1 MPFFYDL
8 NNAVTSNGS
17 ANTETDH
24 LRLLTATGSGTET
37 TKIVGLYAGCRFG
50 TAGGAQL
57 RVKTFATAST
67 VGAAATPAKRHPSFP
82 AAKTTAFTGPT
93 AGATPTVRIT
103 VGAAQ
108 TGGTGG
114 WVALE
119 PNAGITLLPG
129 AGANG
134 NADVFSIA
142 ASASV
147 PLDFTVEFSEG

>member
-1 MPFFYDL
+1 MAPFFYDL
-8 NNAVTSNGS
+8 NQSVTSNGS

-24 LRLLTATGSGTET
+24 LRLLTATGTAES
-37 TKIVGLYAGCRFG
+37 TKIVGLYGAARHG

-57 RVKTFATAST
+57 RLKTFATPST
-67 VGAAATPAKRHPSFP
+67 VGSGATPAKRHPSFP
-82 AAKTTAFTGPT
+82 AAKTTAATGPT
-93 AGATPTVRIT
+93 AGGTPTVRLT
-103 VGAAQ
+103 VGLAQ

-119 PNAGITLLPG
+119 PGAAVTLLQG

-142 ASASV
+142 NGTSV
-147 PLDFTVEFSEG
+147 PIDFTLEFSEG

>member
-24 LRLLTATGSGTET
+24 LRLLTVANQET
-37 TKIVGLYAGCRFG
+37 AKIVGLYGACRFG

-57 RVKTFATAST
+57 RLKTFGTASSA
-67 VGAAATPAKRHPSFP
+67 GSGQTPAKRHPSFP
-82 AAKTTAFTGPT
+82 AAGTTAFTGPT
-93 AGATPTVRIT
+93 AGSTPTVRIT

-114 WVALE
+114 WVGLE
-119 PNAGITLLPG
+119 PMAAVSLLANG
-129 AGANG
+129 GANG
-134 NADVFSIA
+134 NGDVFSIA
-142 ASASV
+142 NAASV
-147 PLDFTVEFSEG
+147 AIDFTVELSEG

>member
-1 MPFFYDL
+1 MA
-8 NNAVTSNGS
+8 NQES
-17 ANTETDH
+17 AK
-24 LRLLTATGSGTET
+24 L
-37 TKIVGLYAGCRFG
+37 VGLYGAARFG

-67 VGAAATPAKRHPSFP
+67 VGSAKTPAERHPNGP
-82 AAKTTAFTGPT
+82 AASLTAFTGPT
-93 AGATPTVRIT
+93 AGATPVVRLT
-103 VGAAQ
+103 VGLAQ

-119 PNAGITLLPG
+119 PSAAITLLANG
-129 AGANG
+129 GANG

-147 PLDFTVEFSEG
+147 PLDFTVEHSEG